1 MFHQRR
7 QIGAAARAGRRGEHQ
22 IAGAS
27 FDKIILQ
34 RRIVLQIDFRTAARD
49 LVERRLGDKQ
59 VPAVDQRRHVAE
71 EEGEQ
76 QRADVGAVH
85 IGVGHDDDL
94 VIAQF
99 FEVEFRPDTGAQR
112 LDQRTDF
119 TASQHA
125 VEPGALYVQDLAAQ
139 GQDGLVLAVAAILG
153 AAAGGIAFDQ
163 EQFRFHRIT
172 LLAIGQLAG
181 QARHFEHA
189 LAPGQVTRLLR
200 GFARGGGINDLGHDG
215 LGVSGVFLQ
224 PHVQPI
230 GHQAFQRLAHFR

>member
-1 MFHQRR
+1 M
-7 QIGAAARAGRRGEHQ
+7 
-22 IAGAS
+22 
-27 FDKIILQ
+27 
-34 RRIVLQIDFRTAARD
+34 
-49 LVERRLGDKQ
+49 
-59 VPAVDQRRHVAE
+59 
-71 EEGEQ
+71 
-76 QRADVGAVH
+76 GAVH

-99 FEVEFRPDTGAQR
+99 FQIELRPDAGAQR

-119 TASQHA
+119 TAGQHA
-125 VEPGALYVQDLAAQ
+125 VEPGALHVQYLAAQ

-163 EQFRFHRIT
+163 EQFRFDRIT